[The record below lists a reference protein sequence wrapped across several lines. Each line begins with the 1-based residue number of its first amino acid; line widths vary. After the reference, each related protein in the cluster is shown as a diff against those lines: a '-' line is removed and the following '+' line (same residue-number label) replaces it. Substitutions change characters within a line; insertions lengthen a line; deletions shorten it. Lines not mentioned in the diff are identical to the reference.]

1 MQLCCIVLVSISLPK
16 LNKNNYAL
24 FHHLIT
30 PSGSK
35 QATFFFFLDLPT
47 VWNASTTFPLPLY
60 ASNAYLTIIH
70 YVASLTSII
79 LVSSSHL
86 ISSCRLCRYNQNH
99 WNQLPHIIA
108 IDMLINL

>member
-1 MQLCCIVLVSISLPK
+1 MQLCCIVLVSTSLPK

-35 QATFFFFLDLPT
+35 QATFFLDLPT
-47 VWNASTTFPLPLY
+47 VWHASTTFPAPLY

-70 YVASLTSII
+70 YVASLTSIL
-79 LVSSSHL
+79 LVSSFQL
-86 ISSCRLCRYNQNH
+86 MPSCGLCRHNQNH

-108 IDMLINL
+108 IDMLIN